1 MSQLVS
7 VIMPVH
13 NGEKY
18 IVESVNSIL
27 KQTYKHLELI
37 IVDTGSEDKT
47 FELVSDIKDERIKI
61 LRTTQDVGLTGAFFQ
76 GYKASSGDFITRHD
90 SDDTSSENR
99 FKTQVDYL
107 LMNPE
112 FGMVSCL
119 IKCVTDVERYRRACL
134 FIERLQNSYKD
145 VEAIEN
151 AVMGDFIPIIFPTL
165 LIRRELI
172 EKVGIKEKLEG
183 FDGQI
188 DLLLRLL
195 KESKVEKI
203 NKILY
208 SYRRHDKAYHI
219 INEDKDYNSAKALI
233 KDNDINNHL
242 KYRQYFKEKTSTV
255 YPKENRNTSLRVL
268 MLVDA
273 LNVGGT
279 ETHVLHMAKE
289 LMKLGI
295 HVVVGTS
302 GGPLVSMFEFN
313 GIKIYKVPLDT
324 DYISNKNLYSCIRAV
339 KDIVDEEKIDLIH
352 AHLFASMSIAS
363 EISKRYNVPY
373 VTTIHGLFYPNDI
386 LFTSCYNADAI
397 VAVSRPTARMI
408 YTKMGEEV
416 ANRLYVV
423 PNGVNTEEEVD
434 AIDAKKIRKELGIG
448 SKDIV
453 IAYCSRLAWQ
463 KTLAAE
469 NFIFGFYKLTNNY
482 ENIHAIVIGDGDEKK
497 ILEREAKM
505 LNESARRTAIHVVG
519 AQYNVLDYYQA
530 SDIVV
535 GTGRVALEAMSCGK
549 PVIAV
554 GNHGYVG
561 IVQDESRDLL
571 WKTYFGDHSSLKSP
585 DLISIYT
592 DMKYLVENTDERI
605 KIGEWSRRWCR
616 EMFDIK
622 NIARQTFSIYKNA
635 IYNKSEPETTSLS

>member
-1 MSQLVS
+1 MSELVS

-13 NGEKY
+13 NGERY

-27 KQTYKHLELI
+27 KQTYEHLELI
-37 IVDTGSEDKT
+37 IVDSGSEDKT
-47 FELVSDIKDERIKI
+47 FELISDIKDERIKV
-61 LRTTQDVGLTGAFFQ
+61 LRTTQDVGLTGAFFL

-90 SDDTSSENR
+90 PDDTSSENR
-99 FKTQVDYL
+99 FKTQVNYL
-107 LMNPE
+107 LRNSE

-119 IKCVTDVERYRRACL
+119 IKCVTEVEKYRAACQ
-134 FIERLQNSYKD
+134 FIERLQNSYND

-151 AVMGDFIPIIFPTL
+151 AVMEDFIPIIFPTL

-172 EKVGIKEKLEG
+172 EKVGIKEKPEG
-183 FDGQI
+183 FDDQI
-188 DLLLRLL
+188 DLILRLL

-208 SYRRHDKAYHI
+208 SYRRHDKAYHL
-219 INEDKDYNSAKALI
+219 INEEKDYNSAKELI
-233 KDNDINNHL
+233 KAGDIKNHL
-242 KYRQYFKEKTSTV
+242 KYRRYLKEKIITV
-255 YPKENRNTSLRVL
+255 QPKQNRNTSLRVL

-279 ETHVLHMAKE
+279 ETHVLNMAKE
-289 LMKLGI
+289 LMELGV

-302 GGPLVSMFEFN
+302 GGPLVPMFEFN
-313 GIKIYKVPLDT
+313 GIKVYKVPLYK
-324 DYISNKNLYSCIRAV
+324 DYISNKNLYSCIRDV
-339 KDIVDEEKIDLIH
+339 KEIVDEERIDLIH

-373 VTTIHGLFYPNDI
+373 VTTIHGLFYPNDV
-386 LFTSCYNADAI
+386 LFASCYNADAI
-397 VAVSRPTARMI
+397 VSVSTPTAKMI
-408 YTKMGEEV
+408 YTKMGGEV

-423 PNGVNTEEEVD
+423 PNGVNTEEEADETD
-434 AIDAKKIRKELGIG
+434 AEKIRKELGIG
-448 SKDIV
+448 PKDMV

-469 NFIFGFYKLTNNY
+469 SFIFGFYKLTSDY
-482 ENIHAIVIGDGDEKK
+482 ENIHAIVIGDGDGKK

-505 LNESARRTAIHVVG
+505 LNECAGRTAIHVVG
-519 AQYNVLDYYQA
+519 SKYNVLDYYKA

-561 IVQDESRDLL
+561 IVKDESRDLL
-571 WKTYFGDHSSLKSP
+571 WKTYFGDHNSLKRP

-605 KIGEWSRRWCR
+605 KIGKWCR
-616 EMFDIK
+616 QWCCEMFDIK
-622 NIARQTFSIYKNA
+622 NIAKQTISIYKMA
-635 IYNKSEPETTSLS
+635 IYNKRDTEIIIEI